1 VFHRHDNKW
10 VKGKAKVIAVDRH
23 STTFSDGA
31 PAVTVDGFVLEVQ
44 PADGEPFR
52 ANVEPAGFNHAL
64 LHVESSN
71 FRHPVEGEI
80 VSVEYDPESRA
91 VRFDMS
97 DPALQAKASRHAR
110 EDAEHAAYEDALN
123 APLGAHAIQ
132 GAPVEALAG
141 LGDLGDLKA
150 RLLQMAAQNPGAV
163 IDLRSSQPPTGQASD
178 PVDRLAKLADLKDRG
193 VLTDAEFAA
202 EKAKILGES

>member
-1 VFHRHDNKW
+1 MFHRHHSDW
-10 VKGKAKVIAVDRH
+10 VKAKAKVIAVDRQ

-31 PAVTVDGFVLEVQ
+31 PAVVVNGFVLEVQ
-44 PADGEPFR
+44 PVEGDPFR
-52 ANVEPAGFNHAL
+52 ADVEPAGFNHAL

-71 FRHPVEGEI
+71 FRHPVEGET

-110 EDAEHAAYEDALN
+110 EAAAHAAYEQALN
-123 APLGAHAIQ
+123 APPGSQALQ
-132 GAPVEALAG
+132 GALAG

-163 IDLRSSQPPTGQASD
+163 IDLRSSQPPAGQASD
-178 PVDRLAKLADLKDRG
+178 PVDRLAKLADLKEQG
-193 VLTDAEFAA
+193 VLTDAEFAVA
-202 EKAKILGES
+202 KAKILGES